1 MKIDIRHVQLLA
13 DVMTFQ
19 GKVLGITRH
28 GVCKMTSSTLTL
40 ASFEQTTDHLY
51 NAAVR
56 AKNDKITG
64 VSECIIAGNMASL
77 GTGAFDL
84 CHDNTMLP
92 KI

>member
-1 MKIDIRHVQLLA
+1 
-13 DVMTFQ
+13 
-19 GKVLGITRH
+19 
-28 GVCKMTSSTLTL
+28 MTSSTLTL

-56 AKNDKITG
+56 SKNDKITG

-84 CHDNTMLP
+84 CHDNSKLP
-92 KI
+92 KIQGEHRPDGMRISESKNEIG